1 MVLSVDLKIRGPNM
15 TYKPIKIA
23 PSILAADFARLGEEV
38 KQAQD
43 AGADWIHIDV
53 MDGQFVPNITMGPL
67 VVEAVKKVA
76 NIPLDVHLMTV
87 QPERLIGR
95 FAACGADSITV
106 HVEACAHLH
115 RVLGEVKSAGCR
127 AGVAL
132 NPHTPAASLGEIL
145 DMVDIIN
152 VMTVNPGFGGQEFI
166 TATTAKIASLR
177 AMVDEGESKIDIEVD
192 GGINRETISLA
203 AAAGANVMIAGT
215 CVFGHAGGIG
225 AGIEEL
231 RRAIASLDS

>member
-1 MVLSVDLKIRGPNM
+1 MVLYVDLKIRGPDM
-15 TYKPIKIA
+15 AYKPIKIA
-23 PSILAADFARLGEEV
+23 PSILAADFTRLGEEV

-76 NIPLDVHLMTV
+76 DIPLDVHLMTV

-95 FAACGADSITV
+95 FADCGADSITV

-115 RVLGEVKSAGCR
+115 RVLGQIKSAGCR

-132 NPHTPAASLGEIL
+132 NPHTPAAALGEIL

-152 VMTVNPGFGGQEFI
+152 VMTVNPGFGGQEYI
-166 TATTAKIASLR
+166 GAMNHKIASLR
-177 AMVDEGESKIDIEVD
+177 AMVDKGGSNIDIEVD
-192 GGINRETISLA
+192 GGINSETILLA
-203 AAAGANVMIAGT
+203 VAAGANVIIAGT
-215 CVFGHAGGIG
+215 CVFGHAGGIA
-225 AGIEEL
+225 AGIQDL
-231 RRAIASLDS
+231 RQAIASPDA